1 MFLRR
6 NKEGK
11 TFNKW
16 YLILLLIFIAIG
28 VGLKLYG
35 LRWPTAKVVF
45 GDKQLEVLL
54 ADTARHRYTGLGERN
69 DLGEYDG
76 MLFVFPTVGS
86 HGIVMRDMQFSIDIV
101 WINEGR
107 VVDIAPN
114 VPTEPGVSEQ
124 DLMVYLPRVPATLV
138 LELPAG
144 YAMQNDLK
152 IGVEVE
158 VLD

>member
-6 NKEGK
+6 NKEGQ

-45 GDKQLEVLL
+45 GDKQIEVLV
-54 ADTARHRYTGLGERN
+54 ADTARHRYAGLGNRS
-69 DLGEYDG
+69 DPGEYDG
-76 MLFVFPTVGS
+76 MLFVFPSVGS

-101 WINEGR
+101 WLNDGK

-114 VPTEPGVSEQ
+114 VPTEPGIAEK
-124 DLMVYLPRVPATLV
+124 DLMVYWPRVPAALV

-144 YAMQNDLK
+144 YAMENDLK
-152 IGVEVE
+152 IGDQVE